1 LTWEAR
7 TKFIFENLEKATGLL
22 EEMLFRSDFSDKKRI
37 HDLLKQNISRLEL
50 KFQTAGHTAAA
61 LRAASYYSPAAALA
75 DESSGIAYYQYLKDF
90 ENDFDHKVEVFTN
103 RIQVLLKSIL
113 RKENLMVDVTGNAT
127 ALQQVQNYVPSF
139 LGNLY
144 ETPVEPC
151 DLVVN
156 CTKKNEGFQNAAQIQ
171 YVARSGDFKKVGYE
185 YSGVMKVLKVILGYD
200 YFWQKVRVEG
210 GAYGCMSNFVR
221 EGRISFVSYRDPNLE
236 NTYEV
241 FEKTPEYLRDFHVD
255 ERTMTKYI
263 IGTISNMDTPLTPYQ
278 KGVRGLTAYMTD
290 ISMDMLQKERDQVI
304 NVTAEDIR
312 ALADVVAD
320 TMAQGYLCV
329 IGNED
334 KIQEQKEMFQ
344 EVKPLFA

>member
-1 LTWEAR
+1 
-7 TKFIFENLEKATGLL
+7 
-22 EEMLFRSDFSDKKRI
+22 
-37 HDLLKQNISRLEL
+37 
-50 KFQTAGHTAAA
+50 
-61 LRAASYYSPAAALA
+61 
-75 DESSGIAYYQYLKDF
+75 
-90 ENDFDHKVEVFTN
+90 
-103 RIQVLLKSIL
+103 
-113 RKENLMVDVTGNAT
+113 
-127 ALQQVQNYVPSF
+127 
-139 LGNLY
+139 
-144 ETPVEPC
+144 
-151 DLVVN
+151 
-156 CTKKNEGFQNAAQIQ
+156 
-171 YVARSGDFKKVGYE
+171 
-185 YSGVMKVLKVILGYD
+185 
-200 YFWQKVRVEG
+200 
-210 GAYGCMSNFVR
+210 MSNFVR

-304 NVTAEDIR
+304 NLTAEDIR
-312 ALADVVAD
+312 ALADVVED